1 MFLRTSSLKRL
12 NSFRAAENIPCCV
25 KKDTSLK
32 FQFVV
37 CNWWDCHNIGK
48 QYNSL
53 SSLWA
58 IRLYSSHACR
68 MAGRSASRLV
78 CGIFQIA
85 FFLFLCVTT
94 KKSCTRCEISKQ
106 VLCISIVC
114 YFFEGGILPLKCKK
128 WIAKQ
133 YMLCHP
139 SEFPVSHRSV
149 ISSMGT
155 LCVRT

>member
-37 CNWWDCHNIGK
+37 CNWWECHNIGK

-85 FFLFLCVTT
+85 FFCFFALPRRKAALAVKYQSKFCVSRSFAISLREGFFL
-94 KKSCTRCEISKQ
+94 SN
-106 VLCISIVC
+106 
-114 YFFEGGILPLKCKK
+114 
-128 WIAKQ
+128 AKN
-133 YMLCHP
+133 
-139 SEFPVSHRSV
+139 
-149 ISSMGT
+149 G
-155 LCVRT
+155 